1 MQVFVGK
8 KCGGSHRAPN
18 GIRSDG
24 EQNPIGRRTESDRV
38 ADGIRSGGGRCTV
51 AEHQLQHYSY
61 CDFSIFSPNFYKQK
75 CRGFRDNLYLCK
87 TRSGGKSLRSKQP

>member
-8 KCGGSHRAPN
+8 KCSRSHRAPN
-18 GIRSDG
+18 AVRSD
-24 EQNPIGRRTESDRV
+24 
-38 ADGIRSGGGRCTV
+38 GGRCTV

-61 CDFSIFSPNFYKQK
+61 CAFSIFSPNFYKQK
-75 CRGFRDNLYLCK
+75 CKGFRDNLYLCR